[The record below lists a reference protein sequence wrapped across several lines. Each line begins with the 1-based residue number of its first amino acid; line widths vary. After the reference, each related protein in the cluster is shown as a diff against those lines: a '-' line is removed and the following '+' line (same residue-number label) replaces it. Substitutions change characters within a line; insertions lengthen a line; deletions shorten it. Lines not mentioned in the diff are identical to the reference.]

1 MKKNIWIINQYCGS
15 IFHGMNFR
23 SWYFAK
29 ELKKKGHSPHI
40 ISASFSHL
48 LFKFPAT
55 NGRFTFENV
64 EDIPFTWVKVAKYSG
79 SQSIGRVLVMI
90 QFMIN
95 LIFLPKK
102 KLQKPDVIIVSSLS
116 PLPIVSAYFWS
127 KKYKAKLLF
136 EVRDIW
142 PLSLIEIGGFS
153 KLNPLVLFFGWFEK
167 FAYKRA
173 DKVISVLPNAKPHM
187 ESRGMNKDKFIHIP
201 NGFNMEEM
209 KKSKDLDKSIEN
221 LIPKNKFIVGYTG
234 SLGASNAMEYLIK
247 ASNYLEKNENI
258 HFVIFGKGQHLE
270 KLKNNAKNNVSFLG
284 EIDKSQIQSAISY
297 FDVCYIGWH
306 NHSLYRF
313 GISPNKIF
321 DYMYSGKPIIHSVN
335 TSNDLVQ
342 IAKAGVSIKPENPRE
357 IANKIIE
364 ISKMGNE
371 ILKKWGENGKKYVEE
386 NHTYT
391 HLTQLLIS
399 TFKND

>member
-29 ELKKKGHSPHI
+29 ELKKKGHCPHI

-55 NGRFTFENV
+55 NGKFTFENV

-102 KLQKPDVIIVSSLS
+102 KLQKPDVIFVSSLS

-173 DKVISVLPNAKPHM
+173 NKVISVLPNAKPHM

-209 KKSKDLDKSIEN
+209 KKSKDLDKSIAN

-247 ASNYLEKNENI
+247 ASNYLENNENI
-258 HFVIFGKGQHLE
+258 HFLIFGKGQHLE

-284 EIDKSQIQSAISY
+284 EIDKSQIQSAISF

-335 TSNDLVQ
+335 TSNDIVQ
-342 IAKAGVSIKPENPRE
+342 IAKAGVSIQPENPSE

-364 ISKMGNE
+364 ISKMGKE
-371 ILKKWGENGKKYVEE
+371 ILKKWGQNGKKYVEE
-386 NHTYT
+386 NHTYS

-399 TFKND
+399 TIKND

>member
-64 EDIPFTWVKVAKYSG
+64 EDIPFTWVKVAKYGG
-79 SQSIGRVLVMI
+79 SQSLGRVLVMI

-153 KLNPLVLFFGWFEK
+153 KLNPLVLFFACFEK

-173 DKVISVLPNAKPHM
+173 DKVISLLPNAKPHM

-209 KKSKDLDKSIEN
+209 KKSKDLDKSIAN

-247 ASNYLEKNENI
+247 ASNYLENNENI
-258 HFVIFGKGQHLE
+258 HFLIFGKGQHLE

-342 IAKAGVSIKPENPRE
+342 IAKAGVSIQPENPRE

-364 ISKMGNE
+364 ISKMENE

-386 NHTYT
+386 NHTYS
-391 HLTQLLIS
+391 HLTQQLIS
-399 TFKND
+399 TIKND

>member
-127 KKYKAKLLF
+127 KKYKAKLVF

-201 NGFNMEEM
+201 NGFNLEEM

-335 TSNDLVQ
+335 TSNDLVP
-342 IAKAGVSIKPENPRE
+342 VS
-357 IANKIIE
+357 
-364 ISKMGNE
+364 
-371 ILKKWGENGKKYVEE
+371 
-386 NHTYT
+386 YT
-391 HLTQLLIS
+391 HLTLPTSQYV
-399 TFKND
+399 

>member
-29 ELKKKGHSPHI
+29 ELKKKGHCPHI

-55 NGRFTFENV
+55 NGKFTFENV

-102 KLQKPDVIIVSSLS
+102 KLQKPDVIFVSSLS

-173 DKVISVLPNAKPHM
+173 NKVISVLPNAKPHM

-209 KKSKDLDKSIEN
+209 KKSKDLDKSIAN

-247 ASNYLEKNENI
+247 ASNYLEINENI
-258 HFVIFGKGQHLE
+258 HFVILGKGQHLE

-284 EIDKSQIQSAISY
+284 EIDKSQIQSAISF

-335 TSNDLVQ
+335 TSNDIVQ
-342 IAKAGVSIKPENPRE
+342 IAKAGVSIQPENPSE

-364 ISKMGNE
+364 ISKMGKE

-386 NHTYT
+386 NHTYS

-399 TFKND
+399 TIKND

>member
-1 MKKNIWIINQYCGS
+1 MKNNIWIINQYCGS
-15 IFHGMNFR
+15 KVHGMNFR

-29 ELKKKGHSPHI
+29 ELKKKGYHPNI
-40 ISASFSHL
+40 ISASYSHL
-48 LFKFPAT
+48 FYKLPKTKGKFT
-55 NGRFTFENV
+55 L
-64 EDIPFTWVKVAKYSG
+64 EDVDGIPFTWVKVSKYKG

-90 QFMIN
+90 QFMVN
-95 LIFLPKK
+95 LFFLPKK
-102 KLQKPDVIIVSSLS
+102 KLKNPDVIIVSSLS
-116 PLPIVSAYFWS
+116 PLPIINAYLWS
-127 KKYKAKLLF
+127 RKYKAKLIF

-167 FAYKRA
+167 FAYKKA
-173 DKVISVLPNAKPHM
+173 DKVISLLPNAKPHM

-201 NGFNMEEM
+201 NGFNLEEM
-209 KKSKDLDKSIEN
+209 KKSKELDKSISN

-234 SLGASNAMEYLIK
+234 SLGASNAMEYLIE
-247 ASNYLEKNENI
+247 ASNHLENNENI

-284 EIDKSQIQSAISY
+284 QIDKSEIQSAISF

-321 DYMYSGKPIIHSVN
+321 DYMYAGKPIIHSVN
-335 TSNDLVQ
+335 TTNDFVK
-342 IAKAGVSIKPENPRE
+342 IAEAGISILPENPKE
-357 IANKIIE
+357 IANAVSK
-364 ISKMGNE
+364 ISKIENKK
-371 ILKKWGENGKKYVEE
+371 LKKWGKNGKKHVEE
-386 NHTYT
+386 NHTFS
-391 HLTQLLIS
+391 HLTELLIS
-399 TFKND
+399 TFE

>member
-15 IFHGMNFR
+15 IIHGMNFR

-29 ELKKKGHSPHI
+29 ELKKKGYSPHI

-48 LFKFPAT
+48 LFKLPAV

-64 EDIPFTWVKVAKYSG
+64 EDIPFTWVRVAKYSG

-102 KLQKPDVIIVSSLS
+102 KLQKPDLIIVSSLS
-116 PLPIVSAYFWS
+116 PLPILSAYFWS

-173 DKVISVLPNAKPHM
+173 DKVISLLPNAKPHM
-187 ESRGMNKDKFIHIP
+187 QSRGMNKDKFIHIP
-201 NGFNMEEM
+201 NGFSMEEM
-209 KKSKDLDKSIEN
+209 KKSKDLDKSIAN

-258 HFVIFGKGQHLE
+258 YFVIFGKGQHLK
-270 KLKNNAKNNVSFLG
+270 KLKKNAKNNVSFFG
-284 EIDKSQIQSAISY
+284 QIHKSQIQSAISY

-306 NHSLYRF
+306 NNLLYRF

-335 TSNDLVQ
+335 TSNDIVQ
-342 IAKAGVSIKPENPRE
+342 IAKAGISIQPENSRE
-357 IANKIIE
+357 IANTIIE
-364 ISKMGNE
+364 ISKMEKGKLN
-371 ILKKWGENGKKYVEE
+371 KWGENGKKYVEE

-391 HLTQLLIS
+391 YLTQLLIS
-399 TFKND
+399 TIQND

>member
-15 IFHGMNFR
+15 IIHGMNFR

-29 ELKKKGHSPHI
+29 ELKKKGYSPHI

-55 NGRFTFENV
+55 NGRFTFENI

-79 SQSIGRVLVMI
+79 SKSIGRVLVMI

-153 KLNPLVLFFGWFEK
+153 KLNPLILFFGWFEK
-167 FAYKRA
+167 FAYKKA
-173 DKVISVLPNAKPHM
+173 DKVISVLPNAKLHM
-187 ESRGMNKDKFIHIP
+187 ESKGMNKDKFIHIP
-201 NGFNMEEM
+201 NGFNLEEM
-209 KKSKDLDKSIEN
+209 KKSKDLDKSLTN

-247 ASNYLEKNENI
+247 ASNYLEKKEKI

-335 TSNDLVQ
+335 TSNDIVQ
-342 IAKAGVSIKPENPRE
+342 IAKSGVSLKPENPRE

-371 ILKKWGENGKKYVEE
+371 ILNRWGENGKKYVEE
-386 NHTYT
+386 NHNYS

>member
-1 MKKNIWIINQYCGS
+1 
-15 IFHGMNFR
+15 
-23 SWYFAK
+23 
-29 ELKKKGHSPHI
+29 
-40 ISASFSHL
+40 
-48 LFKFPAT
+48 
-55 NGRFTFENV
+55 
-64 EDIPFTWVKVAKYSG
+64 
-79 SQSIGRVLVMI
+79 MI

-173 DKVISVLPNAKPHM
+173 DKVISLLPNAKPHM

-209 KKSKDLDKSIEN
+209 KKSKDLDKSIAN

-335 TSNDLVQ
+335 TSNDIVQ
-342 IAKAGVSIKPENPRE
+342 IAEAGISLEPENPGE

-386 NHTYT
+386 NHTYS

-399 TFKND
+399 TIKND